1 MYPAYYL
8 ADEHKNAYGGPIAKR
23 FPYPGVVAYENGSQT
38 VYVKTPGLYRWL
50 KTDAWE
56 KQSVIEAYTPEE
68 RQAIDSVS
76 ATGATGW
83 HWLFQRLFAPSP
95 GPAIRNLPH
104 GGPLSFS
111 HSALP
116 GTCATYDSLDGH
128 DILVRPTEEWYNGNA
143 KHTWTFLVSSKGKII
158 HSAQSGDNAPQLWR

>member
-38 VYVKTPGLYRWL
+38 EYVKTPGLYRWL

-104 GGPLSFS
+104 GGPYLLATLLCLERVLRTIRWMDTTSWF
-111 HSALP
+111 ARLRN
-116 GTCATYDSLDGH
+116 GTTGTRNIRGRFWSVPKA
-128 DILVRPTEEWYNGNA
+128 R
-143 KHTWTFLVSSKGKII
+143 
-158 HSAQSGDNAPQLWR
+158 